1 MAQLPDE
8 PSVTLR
14 LTHPPRPL
22 RGQLHE
28 VLQAH
33 PGFRSDERIGEAL
46 RQSFHDTNDKFI
58 ANDPESADP
67 EHGGAAASCR
77 GRPPRLTT
85 PRPCPRPV
93 LARAQDA
100 PTQS

>member
-14 LTHPPRPL
+14 LTHPPRPR

-67 EHGGAAASCR
+67 EHGVLVFWSHAGS
-77 GRPPRLTT
+77 GHETL
-85 PRPCPRPV
+85 PV
-93 LARAQDA
+93 LRKLAGITRR
-100 PTQS
+100 